1 MRLSMI
7 ILNIRVHRHTVRRK
21 VGEVLLEDRVYL
33 NIDRVISPQAYTLL
47 GKIMD
52 NTLRGSSPIM
62 VIKGRNLKLTSQT
75 LFELQRAVS
84 FSYMDPVSKVS
95 FTYPLVKDFT
105 VKVNPSGEP
114 VAIQVRL
121 VKELPELAAAML
133 RGGN

>member
-21 VGEVLLEDRVYL
+21 VGGALLEDRVYL

-84 FSYMDPVSKVS
+84 FSYKDPVSKVS